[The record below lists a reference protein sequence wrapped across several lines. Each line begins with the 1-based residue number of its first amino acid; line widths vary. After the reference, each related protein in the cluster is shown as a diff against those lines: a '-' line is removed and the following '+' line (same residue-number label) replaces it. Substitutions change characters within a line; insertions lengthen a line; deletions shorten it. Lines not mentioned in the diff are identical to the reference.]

1 MNSGISSYNGFK
13 EGNIIISKK
22 KNNNNN
28 KILGIVN
35 KNSNK
40 TNSKV
45 VVRVKN
51 PYSSYLPNQK
61 KTYNKKQV
69 EKKNY
74 FRNL

>member
-51 PYSSYLPNQK
+51 PY
-61 KTYNKKQV
+61 
-69 EKKNY
+69 
-74 FRNL
+74 